1 MGEREEKRKKAKG
14 ERAKKMKRIIKR
26 INFIHDV
33 LYNNKNSNAF
43 NKDEL
48 KSGPSIVLKN

>member
-1 MGEREEKRKKAKG
+1 MVEREEKRIKAKG
-14 ERAKKMKRIIKR
+14 ERARKMKRIIKR

-33 LYNNKNSNAF
+33 LYNDKNSNAL